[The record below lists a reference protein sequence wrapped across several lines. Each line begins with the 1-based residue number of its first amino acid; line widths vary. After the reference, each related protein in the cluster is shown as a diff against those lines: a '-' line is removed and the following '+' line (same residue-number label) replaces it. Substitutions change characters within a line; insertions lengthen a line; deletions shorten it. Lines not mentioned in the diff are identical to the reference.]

1 MYSEVG
7 GLKKA
12 VGRPGGTGK
21 EEGSEG
27 GQKRKRGERGDTW
40 KEWRGSD
47 RETRFAI
54 NRRNAME
61 ITW

>member
-12 VGRPGGTGK
+12 VGRPGGTEK

-27 GQKRKRGERGDTW
+27 GQKRKGGERGDTW
-40 KEWRGSD
+40 KERRGSD

-54 NRRNAME
+54 NRRNAAE